1 VTEPRP
7 TGEAFGTCFF
17 IENQGDYVEI
27 FEESTAPEATNPNN
41 SVAES
46 TLPAG
51 GSWLT
56 RKLRLSINRRL
67 VDKAPLSGN
76 AFTDGFEPH
85 QVDLKGLLGNIVIAG
100 YAYSAEFRGPRSN
113 SNFKASDLL
122 SVDVDGGMT
131 LDEAV
136 EDPFVAAYATFIYTT
151 VSHTETHH
159 RFRIGFALERTITDA
174 KEMRAATRS
183 LILKFSSDGSTSD
196 PARIWCGNRQAD
208 YLYFDRGIPAAV
220 LDNLIA
226 QGIGA
231 NQSDKEKFHRLASN
245 RSKLTIA
252 NNQIVK
258 NSKGISGL
266 LNGFARSEPLFCPYH
281 RDTHPSAF
289 VIQNR
294 HGQKGIRCSACV
306 QSFWSTGSHDHYD
319 FYSFEKAASA
329 IKQVPIPTTEIDE
342 FFPSQDAAEYLSA
355 ANISFIDR
363 DRLKDSSEPFP
374 ILPGA
379 TFIRSPK
386 GSGKTHLLAEL
397 VKEEQGRFL
406 LIGHRRTLIRSM
418 CNWLGLDCYLDE
430 EGEQPG
436 GRHDRYGI
444 CLDSLMKIKTDKPYD
459 YILIDESEQVLA
471 HFLSSTMKEKRLAV
485 LRRLMHLVSSANKV
499 VALDADL
506 SWNTFRRICEWRK
519 KPDQVGDNHLII
531 NTFRKERGTMHMVP
545 TRTQLVG
552 EIHQAVAAGKR
563 CFVTANDRGFVEKL
577 EKSILD
583 KNPET
588 QLVTVTSNTVQRSD
602 DRIQS
607 FVANPKAESTK
618 YQVVLA
624 SPSLGTGVDFTFEDE
639 SERFDI
645 VFGMFNPLV
654 LTHFDCDQ
662 QLARVRSPKAV
673 RVFVSPAKF
682 SFETDLDTVTADA
695 LSFEMMGHL
704 IKHYNSHGRVEYED
718 HRDNDPLLRIAASVL
733 SVERASKND
742 LRNHFVKYVQSQGW
756 KVVTVERNDALYEE
770 GSLAWLA
777 GSELHKEQAVRRLL
791 EAKSLTEDEFD
802 QVTAV
807 IKEDDPIDDAL
818 RASYSRSMIE
828 RFYRQEL
835 TEELIELDDNGK
847 MRKRVRLFE
856 QLVDK
861 RLLEV
866 RLMMAAEWLPGDS
879 RTAQLLRNYTQK
891 EMMILAIMAT
901 TPFYSRGEFHLD
913 VECGSDQLGDFVAYM
928 QKHAQAFETQF
939 DKQVRADLDDK
950 PMSQV
955 KSILKMAGLSTVK
968 SRTTS
973 TDGMKTY
980 LYKMNPDSFA
990 KMKGIADIRRSIK

>member
-1 VTEPRP
+1 MS
-7 TGEAFGTCFF
+7 FS
-17 IENQGDYVEI
+17 IKNQGDPIMEI
-27 FEESTAPEATNPNN
+27 LEEAVDPEEAIDPG
-41 SVAES
+41 SS
-46 TLPAG
+46 PAG
-51 GSWLT
+51 SHSPVGVNWLT

-67 VDKAPLSGN
+67 VDKTPLHGN

-85 QVDLKGLLGNIVIAG
+85 QLDVKGLLGNVVIAG
-100 YAYSAEFRGPRSN
+100 HAYSAEFSGPRSN

-131 LDEAV
+131 LDEAI
-136 EDPFVAAYATFIYTT
+136 DDDFVAAYATFIYTT
-151 VSHTETHH
+151 ASHTEASN

-196 PARIWCGNRQAD
+196 PARIWCGNRQAE

-220 LDNLIA
+220 LDDLIA
-226 QGIGA
+226 QGMGA
-231 NQSDKEKFHRLASN
+231 NQSDSAFDRLAST

-252 NNQIVK
+252 NDLIVM
-258 NSKGISGL
+258 NSRRIT
-266 LNGFARSEPLFCPYH
+266 GFLDDFPRSEPLFCPYH
-281 RDTHPSAF
+281 KDRHPSAF
-289 VIQNR
+289 VIQNQ

-306 QSFWSTGSHDHYD
+306 QSFWSTGYNDQYD
-319 FYSFEKAASA
+319 FYSFEKAANA
-329 IKQVPIPTTEIDE
+329 IKQIPVPTAKIDE
-342 FFPSQDAAEYLSA
+342 FLSSKDADEHLSA
-355 ANISFIDR
+355 ATITFIDR
-363 DRLKDSSEPFP
+363 EHLESVPF
-374 ILPGA
+374 LPGA

-386 GSGKTHLLAEL
+386 GSGKTKLLVHLVEQERARILL
-397 VKEEQGRFL
+397 V
-406 LIGHRRTLIRSM
+406 GHRRTLIKSM
-418 CNWLGLDCYLDE
+418 CTRLGLDCYLDD
-430 EGEQPG
+430 EGEQPS

-459 YILIDESEQVLA
+459 YIFIDESEQVLA

-545 TRTQLVG
+545 TKTQLVG

-563 CFVTANDRGFVEKL
+563 CFVTANDRGFIEKL
-577 EKSILD
+577 EKAILD

-588 QLVTVTSNTVQRSD
+588 KLVTVTSNTVQRSD

-607 FVANPKAESTK
+607 FVADPTAESTK

-624 SPSLGTGVDFTFEDE
+624 SPSLGTGVDFTFENE
-639 SERFDI
+639 NERFDI

-673 RVFVSPAKF
+673 RVFISPAKF
-682 SFETDLDTVTADA
+682 SFEADLDTVTADA

-756 KVVTVERNDALYEE
+756 NVVNVERNDALFEE

-791 EAKSLTEDEFD
+791 EATSLTEEEFD
-802 QVTAV
+802 QVASA
-807 IKEDDPIDDAL
+807 IKDDDPIDDAL

-828 RFYRQEL
+828 RFYREEL
-835 TEELIELDDNGK
+835 TEDLIKLDDNGK

-856 QLVDK
+856 QLINK
-861 RLLEV
+861 KLLKV

-879 RTAQLLRNYTQK
+879 RTAVLLPTHTQK
-891 EMMILAIMAT
+891 EMMALGIIAK
-901 TPFYSRGEFHLD
+901 TPFYSLGEFHLD

-928 QKHAQAFETQF
+928 RKHALAFETQF
-939 DKQVRADLDDK
+939 DKPVRADLDEK

-973 TDGMKTY
+973 ASGVKTY
-980 LYKMNPDSFA
+980 LYRIALDSFA
-990 KMKGIADIRRSIK
+990 KMKGIADRRGIVQ